1 MSKVF
6 SAKRKSVKF
15 DYEFLDGK
23 GETLEVTSLSSKEQ
37 EEVAGIEVDS
47 TSDVLDKFKTI
58 LLKQLHKNDKKIVE
72 KIIDEQY
79 EEGDLIEFSNS
90 LSSLIHESKAKK

>member
-23 GETLEVTSLSSKEQ
+23 SENLEVISLSSKEQ
-37 EEVAGIEVDS
+37 EEVADIEVNS
-47 TSDVLDKFKTI
+47 THSVIEKFKTI
-58 LLKQLHKNDKKIVE
+58 LKKQLVNNDKKTVD
-72 KIIDEQY
+72 KIIKEQY
-79 EEGDLIEFSNS
+79 SEGDLIDFSNS
-90 LSSLIHESKAKK
+90 LSSLIHETKEKK